1 MAQDITLKVAGKSYS
16 LSAASPEMEQ
26 LMRLAAQDVSAMM
39 TKFDARFPDSS
50 PEDKLVFVAIQ
61 EAAGKL
67 SAQKKMKNQGEM
79 KVVRVNETINEV
91 FEMTG
96 FADIL
101 TIE

>member
-16 LSAASPEMEQ
+16 LSAASSEMEQ

-67 SAQKKMKNQGEM
+67 SAQKKMSRIVEEVEALQGDVAAYLEGM
-79 KVVRVNETINEV
+79 RK
-91 FEMTG
+91 
-96 FADIL
+96 
-101 TIE
+101 

>member
-1 MAQDITLKVAGKSYS
+1 MAQDITLKVAGKPYR

-26 LMRLAAQDVSAMM
+26 LMRLAAAEVSEMV

-67 SAQKKMKNQGEM
+67 SAQKKMSRLVEEVQTLESDVAAYLDGM
-79 KVVRVNETINEV
+79 KK
-91 FEMTG
+91 
-96 FADIL
+96 
-101 TIE
+101 

>member
-1 MAQDITLKVAGKSYS
+1 MAQDITLKVAGKPYR

-26 LMRLAAQDVSAMM
+26 LMRLAAADVSEMV

-67 SAQKKMKNQGEM
+67 SAQKKMSRLVAEVEELQGDVTSYLEGIT
-79 KVVRVNETINEV
+79 KK
-91 FEMTG
+91 
-96 FADIL
+96 
-101 TIE
+101 

>member
-1 MAQDITLKVAGKSYS
+1 MAQDITLKVAGKPYR

-26 LMRLAAQDVSAMM
+26 LMRLAAADVSEMV

-67 SAQKKMKNQGEM
+67 SAQKRMSRLVAEVEELQGDVTSYLEGIT
-79 KVVRVNETINEV
+79 KK
-91 FEMTG
+91 
-96 FADIL
+96 
-101 TIE
+101 

>member
-1 MAQDITLKVAGKSYS
+1 MAQDITLKVAGKPYR

-26 LMRLAAQDVSAMM
+26 LMRFAAADVSEMV

-67 SAQKKMKNQGEM
+67 SAQKKMSRLVEEVEAFQGEVAAYLEAM
-79 KVVRVNETINEV
+79 EK
-91 FEMTG
+91 
-96 FADIL
+96 
-101 TIE
+101 

>member
-67 SAQKKMKNQGEM
+67 SAQKKMSRLVEEVQTLESDVAAYLEGM
-79 KVVRVNETINEV
+79 KK
-91 FEMTG
+91 
-96 FADIL
+96 
-101 TIE
+101 

>member
-1 MAQDITLKVAGKSYS
+1 MAQDITLKVAGKSYN

-67 SAQKKMKNQGEM
+67 SAQKKMSRLVEEVQTLESDVAAYLEGM
-79 KVVRVNETINEV
+79 KK
-91 FEMTG
+91 
-96 FADIL
+96 
-101 TIE
+101 

>member
-1 MAQDITLKVAGKSYS
+1 MAQDITLKVAGKPYR

-26 LMRLAAQDVSAMM
+26 LMRLAAAEVSEMV

-67 SAQKKMKNQGEM
+67 SAQKKMSRLVAEVEELQGDVTSYLEGIT
-79 KVVRVNETINEV
+79 KK
-91 FEMTG
+91 
-96 FADIL
+96 
-101 TIE
+101 

>member
-1 MAQDITLKVAGKSYS
+1 MAQDITLKVAGKPYR

-26 LMRLAAQDVSAMM
+26 LMRLAAAEVSEMV

-67 SAQKKMKNQGEM
+67 SAQKKMSRLVEEVEALQGDVASYLDGVT
-79 KVVRVNETINEV
+79 KK
-91 FEMTG
+91 
-96 FADIL
+96 
-101 TIE
+101 